1 VKKTKSLERLLHW
14 TGLGLL
20 LTLPLVTLADADGG
34 LSESLRQALEAQ
46 GWQPEQ
52 AEDGS
57 VIYRQP
63 STSNQHEPVQPAMQT
78 LRGKALQDNLHE
90 RGWQLQWNPG
100 GSLILRPQGQV
111 GKTLEQAKPA
121 AVGEPLDRLPDQP
134 GFEYW
139 RIKKQADGSW
149 TFQPLTQAPT
159 ASDSTSGTTTLGR
172 CEGIEVKHAAVSLP
186 VDTWGE
192 AQTLAQAWLHD
203 AGMQGLLLGKIRR
216 VLGIYLI
223 SLVEDSTPH
232 SLKHQLAIRASDGR
246 VILLE

>member
-1 VKKTKSLERLLHW
+1 MKRTKLLIHLLQW
-14 TGLGLL
+14 TALGLL
-20 LTLPLVTLADADGG
+20 LTLPFATPAAVDAG
-34 LSESLRQALEAQ
+34 LTESLRQALEAQ
-46 GWQPEQ
+46 GWQAEQ

-63 STSNQHEPVQPAMQT
+63 SAPNQQDPAQPTIEP
-78 LRGKALQDNLHE
+78 LRGKALQDHLNK
-90 RGWQLQWNPG
+90 RGWQLQWNPS

-139 RIKKQADGSW
+139 RIEKQADGSW
-149 TFQPLTQAPT
+149 TFQPLAQTPA
-159 ASDSTSGTTTLGR
+159 ASVSTSGAAILGR
-172 CEGIEVKHAAVSLP
+172 CEGIEIENAAVSLP
-186 VDTWGE
+186 VDAWSE
-192 AQTLAQAWLHD
+192 AQMLAQAWLRD
-203 AGMQGLLLGKIRR
+203 AGIRGLLVGKIRR